1 MTEDPLKEPKLPSR
15 DSKQPNARECFRCGG
30 QFHDANKCRYKN
42 EKYFQCHKKGH
53 KASKCRSNCKP
64 GRQNGRKTGNTHH
77 MGTTEEEEE
86 EYTTFHMTTK
96 EKEPYRVKLKLNGIH
111 TSMEVDTGAAATI
124 INKETYERF
133 SEKNQVKNRP
143 QLETAEVKLRTY
155 TGELVKVIGTL
166 NVIVKYE
173 KQEVELQTLVGE
185 GSGPNLLGRDW
196 LRVLAL
202 NWKELFKMQVDKG
215 NQESPLEGLIEKYSE
230 VFEEGLWTFKG
241 PKVTIHVDPEARP
254 KFLKARPVP
263 YAMTGKIEVELK
275 RLQDEGTIEP
285 VQFSEW
291 AAPIVPETR
300 RFNSLLRR
308 LQIYRQS
315 SIKVGQLSYPEG

>member
-1 MTEDPLKEPKLPSR
+1 
-15 DSKQPNARECFRCGG
+15 
-30 QFHDANKCRYKN
+30 
-42 EKYFQCHKKGH
+42 
-53 KASKCRSNCKP
+53 
-64 GRQNGRKTGNTHH
+64 
-77 MGTTEEEEE
+77 
-86 EYTTFHMTTK
+86 
-96 EKEPYRVKLKLNGIH
+96 
-111 TSMEVDTGAAATI
+111 
-124 INKETYERF
+124 
-133 SEKNQVKNRP
+133 
-143 QLETAEVKLRTY
+143 
-155 TGELVKVIGTL
+155 
-166 NVIVKYE
+166 
-173 KQEVELQTLVGE
+173 
-185 GSGPNLLGRDW
+185 
-196 LRVLAL
+196 
-202 NWKELFKMQVDKG
+202 MQVDKG

-263 YAMTGKIEVELK
+263 YAMTRKIEVELK

-300 RFNSLLRR
+300 RFNSHLRR